1 MDLIL
6 RGEPLRDR
14 SAVAFALGPLV
25 VLNVILA
32 ATHGA
37 CVGAFAVFGR
47 DDPARPAVFLRTDS
61 WGNAYEV
68 VADMLAKEWAT
79 LAE

>member
-1 MDLIL
+1 MSALRQLDFIL

-14 SAVAFALGPLV
+14 SAVAFALDPLV

-32 ATHGA
+32 ATYGA

-47 DDPARPAVFLRTDS
+47 DDSEWPAVFLRTDS
-61 WGNAYEV
+61 WGNAY
-68 VADMLAKEWAT
+68 
-79 LAE
+79 